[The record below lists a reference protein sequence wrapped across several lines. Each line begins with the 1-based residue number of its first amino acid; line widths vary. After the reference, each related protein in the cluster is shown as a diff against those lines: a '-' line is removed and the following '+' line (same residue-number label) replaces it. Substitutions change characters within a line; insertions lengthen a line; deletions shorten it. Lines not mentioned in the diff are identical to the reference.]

1 MIGNHGGD
9 FGDLLSEKIM
19 PIPEFKLF
27 PEHDDNDAIGADESI
42 KDVHVEKDSNLC
54 AAGNGTLMRMVTT
67 SWQVM
72 TSDGEDKLAGR
83 QLRCFHSQSIAPRCQ
98 LLTGSFTLP

>member
-9 FGDLLSEKIM
+9 FGDLLSERMM

-42 KDVHVEKDSNLC
+42 KDVHVEKEFNVC
-54 AAGNGTLMRMVTT
+54 AAVNRMLMRMVTT
-67 SWQVM
+67 SW
-72 TSDGEDKLAGR
+72 
-83 QLRCFHSQSIAPRCQ
+83 
-98 LLTGSFTLP
+98 

>member
-19 PIPEFKLF
+19 LIPEFKLF
-27 PEHDDNDAIGADESI
+27 PDDNDDDNDAIGADESI

-67 SWQVM
+67 S
-72 TSDGEDKLAGR
+72 
-83 QLRCFHSQSIAPRCQ
+83 
-98 LLTGSFTLP
+98 